1 MRSNTKYNPGAGSNG
16 RYDTREDDIR
26 RIPMAAM
33 FTALGVLFPQ
43 LFHLLGLGSAFLPMF
58 LPVLAAAMLLPL
70 RLACTVAVL
79 TPIVSWL
86 LTGMPP
92 LSPPILPLL
101 LIELLAATCLLSL
114 LRLQLRWHVLPA
126 VAVTMLADRVL
137 LYLII
142 EGVSAAAG
150 VTHPMLGPAVVLV
163 GLPGVLLAVV
173 VLPSAIMLIE
183 HKHPQLIPI
192 PARGK

>member
-1 MRSNTKYNPGAGSNG
+1 MHSHTDYRPGTGENG
-16 RYDTREDDIR
+16 GYSVREHAIR

-33 FTALGVLFPQ
+33 FTALGILFPQ

-101 LIELLAATCLLSL
+101 LIELVVATCLLSF

-126 VAVTMLADRVL
+126 VAVTMLGDRVL

-142 EGVSAAAG
+142 EAVSAAAG

-163 GLPGVLLAVV
+163 GLPGVILAIV

-183 HKHPQLIPI
+183 RKHPQLIPLR
-192 PARGK
+192 ARGK